1 MKDLI
6 YHGIPNHDY
15 FTIAVPPSWLYK
27 SLDATEGDVI
37 TLQDPKTNEKTKV
50 QITETWL
57 IEMADFVKM
66 NGFSLWA
73 YGLLAAKL
81 ATILR
86 AKYPEIDQTNLV
98 RYVLLKK
105 L

>member
-6 YHGIPNHDY
+6 QHGIPRQDY
-15 FTIAVPPSWLYK
+15 FAIAVPTTWLFK
-27 SLDATEGDVI
+27 PINEDGAVI

-50 QITETWL
+50 QIIDTWTL
-57 IEMADFVKM
+57 EMDEFIKLNGFCLLAYSLPSVKM
-66 NGFSLWA
+66 A
-73 YGLLAAKL
+73 Y
-81 ATILR
+81 ILK
-86 AKYPEIDQTNLV
+86 AKYPEIEQTNIV